1 MAGTKRYTVE
11 RDENERNILEG
22 VIDGKSSGQRQ
33 KRAHILQLA
42 DQGEPRERTTTD
54 AGISRIVGVHVNT
67 VERLRKSLVLEGF
80 EAALEHRVQVNR
92 KRRKLDGEA
101 EARLIALACSEAPE
115 GATSWRLKACGQA
128 GGTGGCGVHVPRNG
142 SQDAKTTTLGRG
154 RTCTTAFLPG

>member
-42 DQGEPRERTTTD
+42 DQGEPREGTTTD

-67 VERLRKSLVLEGF
+67 VERLRKSLVVEGF
-80 EAALEHRVQVNR
+80 EANPRTQGASQPQ
-92 KRRKLDGEA
+92 
-101 EARLIALACSEAPE
+101 AP
-115 GATSWRLKACGQA
+115 QA
-128 GGTGGCGVHVPRNG
+128 
-142 SQDAKTTTLGRG
+142 
-154 RTCTTAFLPG
+154 